1 MERVERGELPVGGEE
16 HLDPSDAYLEEV
28 FLRMR
33 ILEGIPS
40 SWIDEQV
47 SAPFIE
53 SGLIADE
60 FGTLVPT
67 ERGMLLLNE
76 LVLALTADGRPSG
89 AD

>member
-1 MERVERGELPVGGEE
+1 
-16 HLDPSDAYLEEV
+16 
-28 FLRMR
+28 MR

-60 FGTLVPT
+60 SGTLVPT